1 MRSSSHEEGRRA
13 KCNARSAP
21 FEPPRGLRNRSQ
33 HVRIQTIAVARHG
46 RRRSHSFDRRFR
58 YAVDRTRSP
67 RRRHRCTP
75 GEDEPPAS
83 PNAKSPAK
91 VRLEENQKD
100 IKKDV
105 EKLFDLA
112 SQLKQQVEKT
122 DATAVLSLAM
132 VKKAEEI
139 ERLARQI
146 K

>member
-1 MRSSSHEEGRRA
+1 MYES
-13 KCNARSAP
+13 
-21 FEPPRGLRNRSQ
+21 
-33 HVRIQTIAVARHG
+33 
-46 RRRSHSFDRRFR
+46 RRSLLRGMAGVVAGSVDGRFR
-58 YAVDRTRSP
+58 CP
-67 RRRHRCTP
+67 RAGPVPQGAYTTP
-75 GEDEPPAS
+75 ALVKT
-83 PNAKSPAK
+83 NRLRIRMAKSPAK

-100 IKKDV
+100 IKKDI

-146 K
+146 KERAKG

>member
-1 MRSSSHEEGRRA
+1 MYES
-13 KCNARSAP
+13 
-21 FEPPRGLRNRSQ
+21 
-33 HVRIQTIAVARHG
+33 
-46 RRRSHSFDRRFR
+46 RRSLLRGMAGVVAILSIAASGMRGQDPFPKAPTPLH
-58 YAVDRTRSP
+58 
-67 RRRHRCTP
+67 P
-75 GEDEPPAS
+75 GEDEPPSS
-83 PNAKSPAK
+83 PNAKSPTK

-100 IKKDV
+100 IKKDI

-146 K
+146 KERAKG